1 MNDAGLQPAEPLL
14 NNRFR
19 RYKMRQMMMPDA
31 DGGRRMLGIDGN
43 VVRSVVRIDELIPE
57 DRHFE
62 KRRYE
67 QTMLPEV

>member
-1 MNDAGLQPAEPLL
+1 
-14 NNRFR
+14 
-19 RYKMRQMMMPDA
+19 MMPDA